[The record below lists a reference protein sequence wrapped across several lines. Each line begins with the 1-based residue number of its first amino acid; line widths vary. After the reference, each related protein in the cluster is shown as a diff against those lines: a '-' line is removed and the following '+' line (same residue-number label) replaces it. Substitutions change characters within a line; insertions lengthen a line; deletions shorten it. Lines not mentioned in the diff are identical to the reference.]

1 MAGSAA
7 DLPAHRHDQFGIGS
21 ARVHR
26 HVADALAR
34 QRQRLGVRVARE
46 RVVVELARVRLHTPI
61 EHDFTVWFVGNQE
74 DVVPVFDLLGAQD
87 FSQSGQRFGG
97 IDGSGRIVR
106 RVDEHRRG
114 SRVQRLFER
123 FEVDLEVFGVGRHH
137 GQMCAGSVDIRLV
150 FREVGGKG
158 DDFVARI
165 GHHAQRVGQC
175 AGRTR
180 GREDVVG
187 RIVHV
192 EAAVE
197 AFRNGRAHRG
207 NAQRRRVSVQ
217 RDRFRLLVQGDHFV
231 GEALRAGHARI
242 AQRIVEHVLVADFG
256 AARGRVFAQL
266 ADHGFSAE
274 HGLVSFVDHG
284 QPPRRSFISHV
295 RVFPRNNPRENAA
308 IPFLPLD
315 CHSRLS
321 MVTW

>member
-1 MAGSAA
+1 MSTAAVPGFSACSNA
-7 DLPAHRHDQFGIGS
+7 SKLI
-21 ARVHR
+21 
-26 HVADALAR
+26 
-34 QRQRLGVRVARE
+34 
-46 RVVVELARVRLHTPI
+46 
-61 EHDFTVWFVGNQE
+61 
-74 DVVPVFDLLGAQD
+74 
-87 FSQSGQRFGG
+87 
-97 IDGSGRIVR
+97 
-106 RVDEHRRG
+106 
-114 SRVQRLFER
+114 
-123 FEVDLEVFGVGRHH
+123 LEVFGVGRHH
-137 GQMCAGSVDIRLV
+137 GQVRAGSVDIRLV
-150 FREVGGKG
+150 LREVGGKG
-158 DDFVARI
+158 DDFVSRL
-165 GHHAQRVGQC
+165 GHHAQCVGQR

-256 AARGRVFAQL
+256 TARGRVFAQL

-284 QPPRRSFISHV
+284 QPPRRFVHFARSRFSTEPIRGSRYIVSTTGLSQPAFDGHLADGGCCCEIAMRV
-295 RVFPRNNPRENAA
+295 RILR
-308 IPFLPLD
+308 
-315 CHSRLS
+315 
-321 MVTW
+321 